1 MSISFETTREELDI
15 IGKIAQRA
23 DRELFGPH
31 GVNQTISDT
40 MMDISACH
48 ANGCPL
54 KLAELL
60 AADDFNFA
68 HDVAGIRRHIDRTT
82 GKLMDCFLPR
92 FAQRQ

>member
-1 MSISFETTREELDI
+1 MSISFETTREELDLI
-15 IGKIAQRA
+15 TKIAERA
-23 DRELFGPH
+23 DREIFEPH
-31 GVNQTISDT
+31 GIQQTRMDT
-40 MMDISACH
+40 IMDLSACI

-54 KLAELL
+54 KLADLL

-82 GKLMDCFLPR
+82 GKLLDCFLPR